1 MSHNH
6 LRKTSQPPQ
15 FHSFLSSDSI
25 KERRMQQRQ
34 PYIVE
39 HNEKAFLKQPKLEE
53 ILEGNR
59 YVKGTGVQTNEEVA
73 IKLVRKCEDCATPGY
88 IVLFRK
94 SLTSLCFTLLISLS
108 HARHIPNH
116 LLQKATVEA
125 PKQWWKLR
133 QTRLWSS
140 TALASPPHHH
150 HRFIKEQGKEKQWYD
165 IAAFPDQAWCGG
177 EVVVVRWRCEHHGR
191 RRVKKNVV
199 WWLY

>member
-1 MSHNH
+1 
-6 LRKTSQPPQ
+6 
-15 FHSFLSSDSI
+15 
-25 KERRMQQRQ
+25 
-34 PYIVE
+34 
-39 HNEKAFLKQPKLEE
+39 
-53 ILEGNR
+53 
-59 YVKGTGVQTNEEVA
+59 
-73 IKLVRKCEDCATPGY
+73 KCEDCATPGY

-94 SLTSLCFTLLISLS
+94 SLLCYCCGAEYREGQHSCTCDTFNSMPRTSLCFTLIISLS

-150 HRFIKEQGKEKQWYD
+150 RRFIKEQGKEKQWCD

-177 EVVVVRWRCEHHGR
+177 EVVVVRWRC
-191 RRVKKNVV
+191 
-199 WWLY
+199 

>member
-1 MSHNH
+1 MVEAAADSSLVKHCVGF
-6 LRKTSQPPQ
+6 TSSPPPQ
-15 FHSFLSSDSI
+15 
-25 KERRMQQRQ
+25 
-34 PYIVE
+34 
-39 HNEKAFLKQPKLEE
+39 
-53 ILEGNR
+53 
-59 YVKGTGVQTNEEVA
+59 
-73 IKLVRKCEDCATPGY
+73 
-88 IVLFRK
+88 
-94 SLTSLCFTLLISLS
+94 
-108 HARHIPNH
+108 
-116 LLQKATVEA
+116 
-125 PKQWWKLR
+125 LR